1 MKKALIILYYWPP
14 AGGSAVQRWL
24 RFSNYLPEFG
34 WEPVVVVPENARYAE
49 LDKNLEGEVQDN
61 ISVIRLPILEPHN
74 LYKKFVGLKKEED
87 LGAYM
92 TMKSEPTGL
101 ARLKS
106 NIALWIRSNLFIP
119 DARFLWIRPSVRF
132 LKNYL
137 KKTKVDII
145 ITTGPP
151 HSVHLIGLHL
161 HKSLK
166 IPWVAD
172 FRDPWTSTDLHTA
185 LKLTRYAKKKHLR
198 LESQV
203 LRSADHV
210 IAVGPD
216 MKEEFLRI
224 GAKDITVIS
233 NGYDESDFDTEDVTL
248 DTKFSLV
255 HLGTLPVTRNSSAL
269 WKALSDKSADD
280 KQFASDLRI
289 NLLGS
294 VAFKVINDLESFG
307 LKNNLDVTQFVPHR
321 EGMKILKKSQVLL
334 LLINK
339 SINAKGVITG
349 KIFEYLAI
357 GRPILLI
364 GPLEGDAAKILKE
377 TGGGLAADFDDAG
390 MIKKHIDYYYEMFR
404 QNKLTVQS
412 TSLSQYSRKT
422 LTGKLATVLN
432 EVSTKT

>member
-1 MKKALIILYYWPP
+1 MKKVLIILYYWPP

-24 RFSNYLPEFG
+24 RFSRYLPEFG
-34 WEPVVVVPENARYAE
+34 WEPIVVVPKNARYAE
-49 LDKNLEGEVQDN
+49 LDQNLEGEILEN
-61 ISVIRLPILEPHN
+61 IAVIRLPILEPHN
-74 LYKKFVGLKKEED
+74 LYKKFVGLKKDED

-92 TMKSEPTGL
+92 TMKSEPTGMV
-101 ARLKS
+101 RLKS
-106 NIALWIRSNLFIP
+106 NVALWIRSNVFIP
-119 DARFLWIRPSVRF
+119 DARFLWVRPSVRY
-132 LKNYL
+132 LRHYL
-137 KKTKVDII
+137 KKHQVDVM

-172 FRDPWTSTDLHTA
+172 FRDPWTTTDLHTA
-185 LKLTRYAKKKHLR
+185 LKLTRYAERKHLR
-198 LESQV
+198 LESKV

-210 IAVGPD
+210 IAIGPD

-224 GAKDITVIS
+224 GAKVITIIS
-233 NGYDESDFDTEDVTL
+233 NGYDESDFDDEDVTL

-269 WKALSDKSADD
+269 WKALSNKSADD
-280 KQFASDLRI
+280 KQFASDLII

-294 VAFKVINDLESFG
+294 VDFKVLNDIESFG
-307 LKNNLDVTQFVPHR
+307 LKKNLNVTEFVPHR
-321 EGMKILKKSQVLL
+321 DGMRILKKSQVLL

-339 SINAKGVITG
+339 SNNAKGVITG
-349 KIFEYLAI
+349 KIFEYLAA

-364 GPLEGDAAKILKE
+364 GPLDGDAAKILNE
-377 TGGGLAADFDDAG
+377 TGGGLATDFNDAG
-390 MIKKHIDYYYEMFR
+390 MIKKHIDYYYDMFR
-404 QNKLTVQS
+404 QNKLSVKS
-412 TSLSQYSRKT
+412 TSVSRYSRKS

-432 EVSTKT
+432 EVSSKA